1 VFVKFAREH
10 WKRKLVIVC
19 PCKKCLL
26 GKSWS
31 SEVVFAHL
39 MSSACIIEGYIKWIM
54 HGELLVPPADNEA
67 ISEALRMVQMDS
79 IPLHG
84 GSSAIQDMLND
95 VFAMHDVCVEAGGS
109 QVRVEVEA
117 ESVDAEIEYSNRGA
131 NKLEEFQSVEV
142 QDKPWLQH
150 IYSHS
155 RVEEHRTGCT
165 RNGTYNTKT
174 FMARTYCS
182 KIISL

>member
-1 VFVKFAREH
+1 MVFVKFAREH

-95 VFAMHDVCVEAGGS
+95 VFAMHDVCVEA
-109 QVRVEVEA
+109 
-117 ESVDAEIEYSNRGA
+117 EIEYSNRGA